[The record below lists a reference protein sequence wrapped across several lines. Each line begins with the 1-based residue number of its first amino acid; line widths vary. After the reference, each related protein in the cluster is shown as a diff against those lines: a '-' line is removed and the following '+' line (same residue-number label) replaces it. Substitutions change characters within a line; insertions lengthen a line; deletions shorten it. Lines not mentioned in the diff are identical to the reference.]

1 MKKSKKLIIF
11 GDSAFAEIAY
21 EYFTHD
27 SHYEVVAF
35 TVSSKFLKNNKYH
48 NLPVVPFE
56 DIETVYNPKEYEMHV
71 ALVYNELNRIR
82 AKFYNEAKTKG
93 YKLANYISSKAFVWP
108 NVTMG
113 DNVFIFEDNT
123 IQPFVTIGSNVVLW
137 SGNHI
142 GHHSKIGNHIFIS
155 SHVVISGF
163 CEVGDYSFLGVNSTV
178 INNIKIGK
186 DCFIGAGAIITQNTG
201 DGKLFKGVSTK
212 PDEISV
218 YQKLNIKP
226 I

>member
-27 SHYEVVAF
+27 SPYKVVAF
-35 TVSSKFLKNNKYH
+35 TVSGKFLKNKKYH
-48 NLPVVPFE
+48 NLPVVSFE
-56 DIETVYNPKEYEMHV
+56 NIEKIYDPKKCEMYV
-71 ALVYNELNRIR
+71 ALTYDTLNRTR
-82 AKFYNEAKTKG
+82 ARFYKEAKAKG
-93 YKLANYISSKAFVWP
+93 YRLANYVSKKAFIWR
-108 NVTMG
+108 NVTIG

-123 IQPFVTIGSNVVLW
+123 IQPFVSIGSNVVLW

-142 GHHSKIGNHIFIS
+142 GHHSKIGNHVFVS

-163 CEVGDYSFLGVNSTV
+163 CQVGNYCFLGVNATV

-186 DCFIGAGAIITQNTG
+186 DCLIGAGAMIIKDTG
-201 DGKLFKGVSTK
+201 DGKLFKGLAAK
-212 PDEISV
+212 PGEISI
-218 YQKLNIKP
+218 YEKFSIKP
-226 I
+226 

>member
-1 MKKSKKLIIF
+1 MNKSKKIIIF
-11 GDSAFAEIAY
+11 GDSSFAEIAY
-21 EYFTHD
+21 EYFMHD
-27 SHYEVVAF
+27 SSYEVVAF
-35 TVSSKFLKNNKYH
+35 TVSRKYLKSNKFH

-56 DIETVYNPKEYEMHV
+56 DIENVYKPKEYEMHV
-71 ALVYNELNRIR
+71 ALVYNALNRTR
-82 AKFYNEAKTKG
+82 AKFYQEAKAKG
-93 YKLANYISSKAFVWP
+93 YKLANYTSSKAFVWP
-108 NVTMG
+108 NVTIG

-142 GHHSKIGNHIFIS
+142 GHHSKIGSHIFIS

-163 CEVGDYSFLGVNSTV
+163 CDVGDYSFLGVNSTI

-186 DCFIGAGAIITQNTG
+186 DCLIGAGAIITQNTG
-201 DGKLFKGVSTK
+201 EGKLFKGTATK
-212 PDEISV
+212 PEEISI